1 MRDGHHAGAVADAE
15 RFALHLAGQHPG
27 LDDLVGLLDTE
38 ARGFGVLQRGPVQRG
53 PVAIGRGFNA
63 AIGEG
68 YGEVR

>member
-38 ARGFGVLQRGPVQRG
+38 ARGFGVLQRGPV
-53 PVAIGRGFNA
+53 AIGRGFNA

>member
-1 MRDGHHAGAVADAE
+1 
-15 RFALHLAGQHPG
+15 
-27 LDDLVGLLDTE
+27 LLDTE
-38 ARGFGVLQRGPVQRG
+38 ARGFGVLQRG